1 MKLKPAKFGLV
12 SVIIAIATL
21 LAYTLPPHVWAA
33 RPATKK
39 VTIVYWSMFSEGEP
53 LQVVL
58 ANATAKFEKKHPNI
72 HVEIKWAGRQ
82 VLTQLQSALAAHQQ
96 VDIVD
101 HSDDRVFNAIV
112 KNGLALPL
120 DKYLNQKAYD
130 SKTKWKNTFVRGSL
144 NSYKYKG
151 HTYMV
156 PRDDYISAF
165 FYNQKM
171 LNAAGIRPAKT
182 RMTWSQFIG
191 MLNTLKKKD
200 PGVAPLGAD
209 ASINFYNNWWF
220 TYLAVRLAGE
230 KAFHAAAYD
239 KTGKSWGAGPF
250 RKAAKLEEQLI
261 KGGYFQHAY
270 QGSVYPAAQVQWVN
284 SKIAMMFMGAWLPA
298 EMSKQTPSG
307 FKMNMFAF
315 PNIPGGKGNN
325 IVEHWANVY
334 AVLKST
340 KHPQEVATYLKY
352 ILSKTVGKQITAIGT
367 TIAVK
372 GVKEPAV
379 LQPQYQIMK
388 KSKTMPARANL
399 NTEIPDYMNNAF
411 NPCDDKFFTGG
422 STVSE
427 FISCLETSTKQ
438 YWSK

>member
-1 MKLKPAKFGLV
+1 VKLKTVKFSIV
-12 SVIIAIATL
+12 SVVIAIATI
-21 LAYTLPPHVWAA
+21 LAYTVPTHVWAA
-33 RPATKK
+33 RSAAKP

-58 ANATAKFEKKHPNI
+58 ANATANFEKKYPNI

-112 KNGLALPL
+112 KTGLALPL
-120 DKYLNQKAYD
+120 DKYLNQKAFD
-130 SKTKWKNTFVRGSL
+130 SNAKWKDTFVRGSL

-156 PRDDYISAF
+156 PRDDYISSF

-171 LNAAGIRPAKT
+171 LNAAGIKPAMT
-182 RMTWSQFIG
+182 GMTWSQFIS

-200 PGVAPLGAD
+200 PDVAPLGAD

-220 TYLAVRLAGE
+220 TYLAVREAGA

-239 KTGKSWGAGPF
+239 KSGKSWGKASF
-250 RKAAKLEEQLI
+250 RKAATLEEQLI
-261 KGGYFQHAY
+261 KGGYFQKAY

-284 SKIAMMFMGAWLPA
+284 GKVAMMFMGAWLPA
-298 EMSKQTPSG
+298 EMSKQTPKD

-315 PNIPGGKGNN
+315 PNLPGGKGNN
-325 IVEHWANVY
+325 VVEHWANTY
-334 AVLKST
+334 GVLKAT

-372 GVKEPAV
+372 GVKEPPV
-379 LQPQYQIMK
+379 LNAQYSIMK
-388 KSKTMPARANL
+388 KSTTIQARANL
-399 NTEIPDYMNNAF
+399 NTELPDYMNNAF
-411 NPCDDKFFTGG
+411 NPCDDKFFTGD
-422 STVSE
+422 SSVSD
-427 FISCLETSTKQ
+427 FISCLETSTKK

>member
-1 MKLKPAKFGLV
+1 MKRKTAKFSIV
-12 SVIIAIATL
+12 SVFVAIATL
-21 LAYTLPPHVWAA
+21 LAYALPSHVSAA
-33 RPATKK
+33 RPVAKK

-53 LQVVL
+53 LQQVI
-58 ANATAKFEKKHPNI
+58 AKADTAFEKKYPNI
-72 HVEIKWAGRQ
+72 HVEVKWAGRQ

-120 DKYLNQKAYD
+120 DKYLNQTAYD
-130 SKTKWKNTFVRGSL
+130 SSAKWKNTFVHGSL
-144 NSYKYKG
+144 NGYKYKG

-171 LNAAGIRPAKT
+171 LNSAGVKPAKT
-182 RMTWSQFIG
+182 GMSWSQFIQV
-191 MLNTLKKKD
+191 LNTIKKKD

-209 ASINFYNNWWF
+209 ASINFYNNWWY

-230 KAFHAAAYD
+230 KAFHAAAFD
-239 KTGKSWGAGPF
+239 KSGKSWGKAPF
-250 RKAAKLEEQLI
+250 RKAATLEEQLI
-261 KGGYFQHAY
+261 KGGYFENAY

-298 EMSKQTPSG
+298 EMSKQTPPG

-315 PNIPGGKGNN
+315 PNLPGGKGNN
-325 IVEHWANVY
+325 YVEHWANAY
-334 AVLKST
+334 GVLKAT

-372 GVKEPAV
+372 GVKEPPV
-379 LQPQYQIMK
+379 LQAQYQIMK
-388 KSKTMPARANL
+388 KSKTMAARANL
-399 NTEIPDYMNNAF
+399 NTEIPDYMDKAF

-422 STVSE
+422 STVSQ
-427 FISCLETSTKQ
+427 FISCLETSSKQ